1 MFFFI
6 DFKKDEVLRS
16 TVCILILCMY
26 NVTPSIVDF
35 ENSFCGQDGHQDP
48 NGNVKI
54 LQART
59 MFLVYSLKLL
69 QLYIDSDII

>member
-1 MFFFI
+1 MNTIIAKQSIGRINCMFFFI

-54 LQART
+54 L
-59 MFLVYSLKLL
+59 
-69 QLYIDSDII
+69 

>member
-54 LQART
+54 L
-59 MFLVYSLKLL
+59 
-69 QLYIDSDII
+69 